1 MSEPKFSFELT
12 PSGLAKQRAMR
23 NIPKAN
29 RWIVTS
35 WLAKAVQ
42 LTKGQAA
49 DMQKSKQHGG
59 KKSGHLA
66 RNIGMVLISTANGL
80 HGEVGT
86 GVGKTQSVKYA
97 QIQDKG
103 GLTSPE
109 VTDKMRK
116 FAWAMHYKT
125 KDDKWKGL
133 ALTKKQMLRIF
144 IPRSRWFSGPIESVI
159 PLLTNM
165 LQPENALRVAEKMG
179 GK

>member
-29 RWIVTS
+29 RWILEK
-35 WLAKAVQ
+35 WLSKAVQ
-42 LTKGQAA
+42 LTKGQAKS
-49 DMQKSKQHGG
+49 MQKSG
-59 KKSGHLA
+59 KGRKGPHMSG
-66 RNIGMVLISTANGL
+66 NIGMDVIPTTSGL
-80 HGEVGT
+80 LGLVGT